1 MKTLPL
7 CLCLFMGCAGT
18 TPQDVL
24 NEMAR
29 AADALL
35 LAYHAECDG
44 RETNAG
50 CADALGAYNGVIEHL
65 TQLNEKVPEK

>member
-1 MKTLPL
+1 M
-7 CLCLFMGCAGT
+7 FGACAGT

-29 AADALL
+29 AAFALN

-44 RETNAG
+44 REDTPA
-50 CADALGAYNGVIEHL
+50 CQDALGAYNAVLEHMGS
-65 TQLNEKVPEK
+65 LNSKVPEK